1 MSNSEVDTYQWAIK
15 NMIELADHRL
25 KYSERDIEEL
35 ARAGL
40 PLAAVAVA
48 QMQRAFHSVP
58 NLTVGA
64 MRALCRSAMPA
75 ADLATAG
82 VALTYWI
89 APSVMDLILV
99 ELVAGDAAGDT
110 AGDTADGAAAL
121 RAGLAF
127 GLPWPGGVPGS
138 ICSRMRAG
146 ADPVILAEVDAARA
160 AEFERLPTKW
170 SVPNYEPR
178 IRAPFGWVVRVLLE
192 MNHVMADRITD
203 ASICALVELDTINPE
218 IVLGAYLRM
227 RMYHA
232 MAGGVLPRST
242 IAPVLAEALAR
253 WRRPPVLVLPAVII

>member
-25 KYSERDIEEL
+25 KYSDRDIEEL
-35 ARAGL
+35 DRAGL

-48 QMQRAFHSVP
+48 HLQLAFNPVP

-64 MRALCRSAMPA
+64 LRALCQSAMSMS
-75 ADLATAG
+75 DFVTAG
-82 VALTYWI
+82 VAITYWI
-89 APSVMDLILV
+89 APAVMDRILD
-99 ELVAGDAAGDT
+99 ELAI
-110 AGDTADGAAAL
+110 GDTADGVAAL
-121 RAGLAF
+121 RAGLAY
-127 GLPWPGGVPGS
+127 GLLWSKGVPGS
-138 ICSRMRAG
+138 SSSRMRAG
-146 ADPVILAEVDAARA
+146 VDPAILAEVDAARA
-160 AEFERLPTKW
+160 AEFERLPTQR
-170 SVPNYEPR
+170 SVPIYEPQ
-178 IRAPFGWVVRVLLE
+178 IRTPFGWVVRVLLE

-232 MAGGVLPRST
+232 MAGGVLPPST